1 MNVPPFLESH
11 IMGLFDGIAGS
22 LETQAAEAI
31 AAKMGIDPSL
41 AAMAIGALTKNHPV
55 PGDTVQQSADQTGIA
70 PDMLNQILGQI
81 GGEGG
86 LGALVGALGS
96 GGAAQGGGAAPATGG
111 LGGILAGLG
120 GMSGVASMLDRDGDG
135 NPLNDL
141 AGMAGSFL
149 GKK

>member
-1 MNVPPFLESH
+1 MRLLFGASH

-31 AAKMGIDPSL
+31 AAKMGIDPAL
-41 AAMAIGALTKNHPV
+41 AATAIGALTKNHPI
-55 PGDTVQQSADQTGIA
+55 PGDTVQQSAEQTGIS
-70 PDMLNQILGQI
+70 PDVLSQILGHV

-86 LGALVGALGS
+86 LGALVGALGGAAGQ
-96 GGAAQGGGAAPATGG
+96 GGAPAQAEGG

>member
-1 MNVPPFLESH
+1 
-11 IMGLFDGIAGS
+11 MGLFDGIAGS

-31 AAKMGIDPSL
+31 AAKMGIDRSL
-41 AAMAIGALTKNHPV
+41 AGMAIGALTKNHPV

-86 LGALVGALGS
+86 LGALVGALGN
-96 GGAAQGGGAAPATGG
+96 GGAAGQDGAAAPAAGG
-111 LGGILAGLG
+111 LSGILAGLG

>member
-1 MNVPPFLESH
+1 
-11 IMGLFDGIAGS
+11 MGLFDGIAGS
-22 LETQAAEAI
+22 LETQAAQAV

-55 PGDTVQQSADQTGIA
+55 PGDTVQQSADQTGIS
-70 PDMLNQILGQI
+70 PDVLSQILGHV

-96 GGAAQGGGAAPATGG
+96 DGAAAQGSTAAPAGGG

-120 GMSGVASMLDRDGDG
+120 GMGGIAAMLDRDGDG
-135 NPLNDL
+135 NPLNDI

>member
-1 MNVPPFLESH
+1 MS
-11 IMGLFDGIAGS
+11 LFDGIAGS
-22 LETQAAEAI
+22 LGTQAAEAV
-31 AAKMGIDPSL
+31 AAKLGIDPSL
-41 AAMAIGALTKNHPV
+41 AAMAIGALTKNHPI
-55 PGDTVQQSADQTGIA
+55 PGDTVQQSAEQTGIA

-86 LGALVGALGS
+86 LGALVGALG
-96 GGAAQGGGAAPATGG
+96 GTAGQAAPAQAEGG
-111 LGGILAGLG
+111 LSGILAGLG

>member
-1 MNVPPFLESH
+1 
-11 IMGLFDGIAGS
+11 MGLFDGIAGS
-22 LETQAAEAI
+22 LETQAAQAV

-55 PGDTVQQSADQTGIA
+55 PGDTVQQSADQTGIS
-70 PDMLNQILGQI
+70 PDVLSQILGHV

-96 GGAAQGGGAAPATGG
+96 DGAAAQGSTAAPVGGG

-120 GMSGVASMLDRDGDG
+120 GMGGIAAMLDRDGDG
-135 NPLNDL
+135 NPLNDI